1 MIQHIVMFKFQETA
15 CGKTKAENLE
25 EARQRMLAL
34 REQIPQ
40 IRGME
45 VRLAAPGS
53 APGNYDYILISQFD
67 SMEELVTLLK
77 MRAEPGDV
85 LLFKG
90 SRGMKM
96 EQALELF
103 LSDIEDD

>member
-67 SMEELVTLLK
+67 SMEELEIYQKHPAHVACGKFVPELREPDG
-77 MRAEPGDV
+77 RACMDYQ
-85 LLFKG
+85 L
-90 SRGMKM
+90 
-96 EQALELF
+96 
-103 LSDIEDD
+103 

>member
-45 VRLAAPGS
+45 VRLTAPGS
-53 APGNYDYILISQFD
+53 APGNYAVSYTHLS
-67 SMEELVTLLK
+67 
-77 MRAEPGDV
+77 PGGV
-85 LLFKG
+85 FW
-90 SRGMKM
+90 RGGQKNKRRKNV
-96 EQALELF
+96 
-103 LSDIEDD
+103 